1 MKRPLKT
8 PAEKKM
14 EEKRKQQN
22 RERDLAGKI
31 SRSILRVLLLLALI
45 LGFAGYRYV
54 SNALQPLSSSKA
66 QKVEVEIP
74 LGSSNRQ
81 IAQILEDKKIIR
93 NAKIFNLYMKVQNVA
108 DLQAGYYDFS
118 PSMTAK
124 QVIKQLEKQGKDSAE
139 KQKKVLVREGENI
152 EQIAKAIDQTGV
164 YKKEDFIHLMQDDNF
179 LSDLAKEYPDLLSD
193 SLKSKDSRYKLEGY
207 LFPATYNV
215 LAGEDLKTL
224 VKKMIA
230 KTDQVMSKYKEQ
242 IEEDELNL
250 HQIMTLA
257 SLVEKEGVNLEDRK
271 MIAGVFRNR
280 LARDMMLQSDIS
292 VLYALNKHKEFVTL
306 KDTKVDSPYNLY
318 QHTGLGPGPFNS
330 PSEAAIQ
337 ATLNYIKND
346 NLYFLANLKTGKVYY
361 SKTYEEHQK
370 LVEEHI
376 NKPKDGQ

>member
-54 SNALQPLSSSKA
+54 SNALQPLSSSSAK
-66 QKVEVEIP
+66 KVEVEIP